1 MKKIFIYTLL
11 FSLSFLW
18 SCSEEN
24 NPIGQDFVVAFKDA
38 SIDFSKI
45 DNEKTINLIYS
56 KVAERDG
63 EIHIKVTEDKATY
76 NVDYST
82 SVAVTNQE
90 IIIPIKKGETSTS
103 FTFRNLIY
111 PFDRSDKTIQF
122 EITKIDYPSAIIQ
135 GYSSTKI
142 SFENSIGGTMDVEI
156 GGPNEQYQ
164 VYVDLSKGTQT
175 KVKRDS
181 WDLGFYNGTNFR
193 VMLNTSIY
201 MAVKAL
207 DETDLSKVTK
217 ASVGKLINEVAVGTF
232 TDSNKEYVDDP
243 TGDILKTAITEI
255 KESDNPVY
263 LLNLGYEVGTST
275 PAVGSAAVAGNSRG
289 WKKVKFIK
297 KDEQYVMQYADLDD
311 TTYKEKVIAKTTTH
325 NFVHFSFTTN
335 DIVNVEP
342 PKLEWDLNFTVF
354 TNLIT
359 GNGSYGYSDYVVNN
373 LKAGAKAY
381 RVDVTNE
388 ITYEKFDET
397 MIDETKFL
405 DDQRAIGDSWRQVT
419 APQKLFSDRFYIIKD
434 AENNYYKIKMLA
446 FLNASGVRGY
456 PKFEYKLIK

>member
-11 FSLSFLW
+11 FNLSFLW
-18 SCSEEN
+18 SCNEES

-45 DNEKTINLIYS
+45 DKEQSINLIYS
-56 KVAERDG
+56 KVAEQDG
-63 EIHIKVTEDKATY
+63 QIYIKVIEDKATY

-82 SVAVTNQE
+82 SVALNNQE
-90 IIIPIKKGETSTS
+90 IILPIKKGETSTS
-103 FTFRNLIY
+103 FTFKNLIY
-111 PFDRSDKTIQF
+111 PFDRSDKSIQF
-122 EITKIDYPSAIIQ
+122 EITKIDYPTAIIQ
-135 GYSSTKI
+135 GYTSTKI

-156 GGPNEQYQ
+156 GGPNQPFQ

-175 KVKRDS
+175 KVKRDA
-181 WDLGFYNGTNFR
+181 WDLGFYNGTYFR
-193 VMLNTSIY
+193 VMLNSSIY

-207 DETDLSKVTK
+207 DETDLTKVSR
-217 ASVGKLINEVAVGTF
+217 ASVSKLLNEVAVGTF
-232 TDSNKEYVDDP
+232 ADSNKDYVDHPD
-243 TGDILKTAITEI
+243 GDILKTAIAEI
-255 KESDNPVY
+255 KETDNRVY

-297 KDEQYVMQYADLDD
+297 KEEQYIMQYADLDE
-311 TTYKEKVIAKTTTH
+311 TTFKEKVISKTSTH

-335 DIVNVEP
+335 NIVNVEP
-342 PKLEWDLNFTVF
+342 PKLDWDLNFTVF
-354 TNLIT
+354 TNLIE
-359 GNGSYGYSDYVVNN
+359 GNGSYGYSDFVVNN

-381 RVDVTNE
+381 RVDE
-388 ITYEKFDET
+388 MDKITYETFNES
-397 MIDETKFL
+397 MIDESKFMN
-405 DDQRAIGDSWRQVT
+405 DQRAIGDSWRQVT
-419 APQKLFSDRFYIIKD
+419 APQKLFADRFYIIKD
-434 AENNYYKIKMLA
+434 TENNYYKIKMLA